1 MRLTAVLRLAGLCA
15 VFTACFALVGVAG
28 ATADSSGGSDC
39 SPALSQPFLP
49 WLDPGN
55 YFLAPGGNFESGAGG
70 WSLAGASVVSGN
82 EPWKVGGGSD
92 SHSLRVPSGA
102 HATAP
107 ATCIGLAD
115 PTVRFFARNTAP
127 LGLGTLVVTAD
138 VSAAGLDVR
147 VPVGVVTGG
156 SSFEPTLPLP
166 LLANLTS
173 PLPGSTGTVTLEFTA
188 LGGSWQIDDVY
199 VDPFK
204 TN

>member
-1 MRLTAVLRLAGLCA
+1 MNLPSAFRLACVGA
-15 VFTACFALVGVAG
+15 AITAFFSFGSVA
-28 ATADSSGGSDC
+28 AAPADTGSGSDC

-49 WLDPGN
+49 WLDPSS
-55 YFLAPGGNFESGAGG
+55 YFLAPGGDFESGAAG
-70 WSLAGASVVSGN
+70 WTLSGASVVSGN
-82 EPWKVGGGSD
+82 EPWRVGNGSD
-92 SHSLRVPSGA
+92 SHSLRLPAGA
-102 HATAP
+102 SATAP

-115 PTVRFFARNTAP
+115 PTVRFFARNTAL

-138 VSAAGLDVR
+138 ISAAGLDVR

-156 SSFEPTLPLP
+156 SSFQPTLPLP

-173 PLPGSTGTVTLEFTA
+173 SLPGSTGTVTLEFTA